1 MADEAGK
8 NNNQGDKRASKE
20 MKKEIIFVRNGWRY
34 TAYIN
39 ALLELSSRRSIYVPS
54 VEDLGWYKFVWIPL
68 PGGVKMALKGPERW
82 GADSGPIYKILSL
95 IIRQNWRNV
104 KCGQMIR

>member
-39 ALLELSSRRSIYVPS
+39 ALLELPSRRSMHVSS
-54 VEDLGWYKFVWIPL
+54 VKDLGWYKFVWVPL
-68 PGGVKMALKGPERW
+68 PGGVKMAVKRPDCW
-82 GADSGPIYKILSL
+82 GARSGRMHKILSL

-104 KCGQMIR
+104 KCI